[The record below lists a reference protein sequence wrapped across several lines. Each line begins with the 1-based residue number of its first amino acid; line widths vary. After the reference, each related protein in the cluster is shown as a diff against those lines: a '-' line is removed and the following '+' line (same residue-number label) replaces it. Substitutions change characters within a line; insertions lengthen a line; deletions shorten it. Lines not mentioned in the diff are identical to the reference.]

1 MRSSKSRS
9 ISSSKRGWQR
19 LRHPVDLYARRV
31 AGDFTAG
38 RPIIAGPF
46 VRQACERHLRDRQ
59 TGAGRGLHFD
69 ADTADHALAF
79 FPRFLRH
86 AEGVFAGK
94 PFVLAPWQIFIVGSL
109 FGWLGTDGARRFRT
123 AYIEAGKGN
132 GKTPLAAGI
141 GLYGLLADGE
151 AAAEI
156 YSAAT
161 TLKQAKILYGDAEK
175 MVDASPQLRR
185 RIARHVNNL
194 SVLGTYSF
202 FRPVS
207 SEHRALDGPR
217 PHIALIDEIHE
228 HANALVVDKIR
239 AGTKGRRQALIVM
252 ITNSGFDR
260 TTVCWYL
267 HEYSEKIL
275 AGTARN
281 EAWFCYVCSLD
292 EGDDPLRTPAIWP
305 KANPN
310 LGVSIKPKYLR
321 EQVREA
327 RGMSSK
333 VNIVL
338 RLNFCV
344 WTQASHRAISPQE
357 WAANG
362 AAVSELQLAGK
373 PCYGGL
379 DLGQTDDFSAWVR
392 LWDLLDGRYA
402 VRARFWIPEVA
413 LLKYPTRPYG
423 DWQRAGILTVT
434 EGNTTD
440 YTQIQNT
447 VAADCHADG
456 VLELAYDKRFAEQ
469 MAQNLQGD
477 GINCTDQPQGWQLNE
492 ALGRFLELI
501 TDRRLCHGNDPILA
515 WMAPNLV
522 VRHGRGPEGDRIRPD
537 KQRAP
542 EKIDGIVALVMAL
555 ARAIVAPPPA
565 ESAYADGHGVVTV
578 GPY

>member
-1 MRSSKSRS
+1 MHRR
-9 ISSSKRGWQR
+9 WTA
-19 LRHPVDLYARRV
+19 LVHPVDKYARRV
-31 AGDFTAG
+31 LGDRAAG
-38 RPIIAGPF
+38 RPIVAGPF
-46 VRQACERHLRDRQ
+46 VRQACERHLCDRL
-59 TGAGRGLHFD
+59 TGAARGLIFD
-69 ADTADHALAF
+69 VASADHALTF

-86 AEGVFAGK
+86 ADGIFAGRA
-94 PFVLAPWQIFIVGSL
+94 FVLAPWQVFVVGSL
-109 FGWLGTDGARRFRT
+109 FGWLGKDGARRFRT

-141 GLYGLLADGE
+141 GLYGLIADGE

-175 MVDASPQLRR
+175 MVDASPALKR
-185 RIARHVNNL
+185 RIANHVNNL

-228 HANALVVDKIR
+228 HQNSLVVDKIR
-239 AGTKGRRQALIVM
+239 AGTKGRRQALIVL

-260 TTVCWYL
+260 TTVCWHL

-275 AGTARN
+275 AGGESN
-281 EAWFCYVCSLD
+281 DSWFAYICALD
-292 EGDDPLRTPAIWP
+292 GGDDPLLTPGCWP

-310 LGVSIKPKYLR
+310 LGVSIGPKYLR

-327 RGMSSK
+327 RGMPSK

-344 WTQASHRAISPQE
+344 WTQASERAISPTD

-362 AAVSELQLAGK
+362 AAIDALALVGK

-402 VRARFWIPEVA
+402 VRVRFWIPAVA
-413 LLKYPTRPYG
+413 RDKHPNRPYAE
-423 DWQRAGILTVT
+423 WERAGVLDVT

-440 YTQIQNT
+440 YARIQAV
-447 VAADCHADG
+447 VAEDCRADG
-456 VLELAYDKRFAEQ
+456 VLDVAYDKRFAEQ
-469 MAQNLQGD
+469 MAQNLQGE
-477 GINCTDQPQGWQLNE
+477 GLTLTDQPQGWQLNE
-492 ALGRFLELI
+492 ACGRLLELI
-501 TDRRLCHGNDPILA
+501 TERRLCHGQHPVLA
-515 WMAPNLV
+515 WMATNLV
-522 VRHGRGPEGDRIRPD
+522 IRHGRGPEGDRIRPD

-542 EKIDGIVALVMAL
+542 DKIDGMVALIMAL
-555 ARAIVAPPPA
+555 ARAIVQPPPQ
-565 ESAYADGHGVVTV
+565 ESAYADGHSVVTV
-578 GPY
+578 GRF